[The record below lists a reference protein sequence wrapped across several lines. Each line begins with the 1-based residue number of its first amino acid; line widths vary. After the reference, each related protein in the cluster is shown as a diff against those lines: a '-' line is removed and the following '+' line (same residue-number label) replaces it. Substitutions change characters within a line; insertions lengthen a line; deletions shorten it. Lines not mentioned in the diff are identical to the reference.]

1 MLTSEQRETENELF
15 SLEPT
20 PPSENLRRRISD
32 DISSSEI
39 RKVRLLRPLVWF
51 SAGSLLAASL
61 TVLIYGTFTSKRGP
75 GLEVRA
81 LEQEVLSAPLKGE
94 EEFLRISDSSYLI
107 EIEEG
112 PVYLDESGIPL
123 REIRLKYLDTE
134 VYQRLIDGREVT
146 VESIRI
152 ELSKSPSDSY

>member
-1 MLTSEQRETENELF
+1 M
-15 SLEPT
+15 
-20 PPSENLRRRISD
+20 
-32 DISSSEI
+32 
-39 RKVRLLRPLVWF
+39 
-51 SAGSLLAASL
+51 